1 MKQKSTT
8 IRAHDIEP
16 LTSLLSRERLS
27 ALTHLTGSSECAIN
41 LHQETLRLG
50 AALMH
55 LIATVEIALRNAVCD
70 CLEQHFKTPQWLTQP
85 PPSFEWKD
93 TERKKVNLAV
103 DSAQR
108 AEYSKLSQSKKAAL
122 EALAYPSGRPQN
134 LSHLKRA
141 QARRK
146 FINVTHGKVVAE
158 LTLHFWKRLF
168 GPEYEQS
175 LWRTALKRTF
185 PDKRLTRAEVAIQ
198 LEHIYQSRNRL
209 AHHEPVLHARFDETI
224 NAIIFVTQRL
234 GSRLPDQST
243 PLATLLDCDIQDA
256 IAMADTLHATLR
268 SYRA

>member
-1 MKQKSTT
+1 
-8 IRAHDIEP
+8 
-16 LTSLLSRERLS
+16 LLSKERLS
-27 ALTHLTGSSECAIN
+27 ALIQLTGSSECAIN

-55 LIATVEIALRNAVCD
+55 VIATVEIAFRNAVCD
-70 CLEQHFKTPQWLTQP
+70 CLEQHFNTPQWLRQP
-85 PPSFEWKD
+85 PHPFAWKD
-93 TERKKVNLAV
+93 TEQKKVNLAV

-122 EALAYPSGRPQN
+122 EVLAFPSGRPQN

-141 QARRK
+141 KARRQ

-209 AHHEPVLHARFDETI
+209 AHHEPVLHARFDDTI
-224 NAIIFVTQRL
+224 NAIIFATIH
-234 GSRLPDQST
+234 SANQST
-243 PLATLLDCDIQDA
+243 IYITNITSRINHQNNQQVIGTTKRATIFTT
-256 IAMADTLHATLR
+256 I
-268 SYRA
+268 

>member
-1 MKQKSTT
+1 MKQKSST

-16 LTSLLSRERLS
+16 LTALLSRERLS
-27 ALTHLTGSSECAIN
+27 ALIQLTGSSECAIN

-55 LIATVEIALRNAVCD
+55 VIATVEIAIRNAVCD
-70 CLEQHFKTPQWLTQP
+70 CLEQQFNTPQWLTQP
-85 PPSFEWKD
+85 PHSFAWKD
-93 TERKKVNLAV
+93 PERKKINLAV

-122 EALAYPSGRPQN
+122 EVLAYPYGRPQN
-134 LSHLKRA
+134 LSHLRRA

-209 AHHEPVLHARFDETI
+209 AHHEPVLHARFDDTI

-243 PLATLLDCDIQDA
+243 PLATLLDSDIKHA
-256 IAMADTLHATLR
+256 IAMADELHATLR

>member
-1 MKQKSTT
+1 MKQKSST
-8 IRAHDIEP
+8 IRAHEIEP
-16 LTSLLSRERLS
+16 LTALLSRERLS
-27 ALTHLTGSSECAIN
+27 ALIQLTGSSECAIN

-55 LIATVEIALRNAVCD
+55 VIATVEIAFRNAVCD
-70 CLEQHFKTPQWLTQP
+70 CLEQHFNTPQWLRQP
-85 PPSFEWKD
+85 PHPFAWKD
-93 TERKKVNLAV
+93 TEQKKVNLAV

-122 EALAYPSGRPQN
+122 EVLAFPSGRPQN

-141 QARRK
+141 KARRQ

-209 AHHEPVLHARFDETI
+209 AHHEPVLHVRFDDTI

-243 PLATLLDCDIQDA
+243 PLATLLDSDIKHA